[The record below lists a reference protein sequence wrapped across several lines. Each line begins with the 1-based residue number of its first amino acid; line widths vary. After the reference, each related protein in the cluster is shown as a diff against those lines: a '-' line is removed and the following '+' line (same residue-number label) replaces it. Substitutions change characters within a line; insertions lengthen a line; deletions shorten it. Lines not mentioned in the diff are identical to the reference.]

1 MMRSSRI
8 GCLFVGLALLSVQA
22 NAQSAFCG
30 QDAASVPQAKE
41 YHSDKTLFVPLNRE
55 GKNVLVIAGAV
66 NADAGPNL
74 AAALAAN
81 PGVEEVWLNS
91 PGGAVVG
98 GLAMG
103 RELRRRG
110 MMVRV
115 PSRFRCESS
124 CTLAFLGGTIRQVDP
139 DGYYGI
145 HMFSR
150 FFDLNDAFA
159 EFGDLV
165 SKFSRIEKAKGRK
178 VAVEQ
183 VQSDLMANEQSTAM
197 LAGQLARYLVEMSAS
212 LEFLTG
218 MFGQQQTGIC
228 YLTRDGLRRYNVVNT
243 E

>member
-1 MMRSSRI
+1 MR
-8 GCLFVGLALLSVQA
+8 GKWLGALLAGLALLPTQA
-22 NAQSAFCG
+22 TAQNVFCG
-30 QDAASVPQAKE
+30 PDAGSVPQAKE
-41 YHSDKTLFVPLNRE
+41 YYSKTTLFVPLSRE
-55 GKNVLVIAGAV
+55 GRKILLIAGAV
-66 NADAGPNL
+66 NADAGPRL
-74 AAALAAN
+74 ASALSAN
-81 PGVEEVWLNS
+81 PEVEEVWLNS

-110 MMVRV
+110 LLVRV
-115 PSRFRCESS
+115 PSRFLCESS
-124 CTLAFLGGTIRQVDP
+124 CTLAFLGGAIRQVDP
-139 DGYYGI
+139 DGHYGI

-165 SKFSRIEKAKGRK
+165 TKFSKLEKAKGRK

-183 VQSDLMANEQSTAM
+183 IQADLMANEQSTAM

-228 YLTRDGLRRYNVVNT
+228 YLTRDGLRRYNVVNS